1 MLSLSPAGAA
11 FGGGSAVP
19 ASKAGVPCPPLPLL
33 LFADGPQ
40 QPHEDWQVDEW
51 ASTKPPSYTQWAY
64 RDCPWHVGGTCASPS
79 LSLRETSQSR
89 CRQTP
94 SRASPDSKPR
104 STSACDSVGSTRV
117 PSRASPDARAS
128 AWTGM
133 TSLSAGEQRSSSSTA
148 PAGPG
153 SLADASPRS
162 PALRRPKAPPV
173 RSRFGRP
180 RCRAPGPGPF
190 RGPGGAR
197 PGGPSSEAMALL
209 RGACEPQESLGAELS
224 SSSAWQVTS
233 RDPGPATDALAW
245 LSSSAGGSTFSVLS
259 EQFAAAAELAG
270 ARARGPV
277 AAAIREKVMQ
287 RHANASAFRRR
298 MYLGSDFDEYDIDD
312 EEGSAEVSPDGAD
325 GDFDAGGGDGAEG
338 AGGEADDNS
347 SEESE
352 EDDERPVD
360 VSDSAPWLHESY
372 AAKYGGLPQQEA
384 PRRRPIRVSKNTC
397 LGRMIDADPARA
409 TRHRLVSVP
418 AWQHNR
424 PWPPPTVRSKRRV
437 PGGLPS
443 LGGPRVGNK
452 PKKEDTSENKFG
464 LKLNLNLRG
473 TKPEGLLKSPR
484 HTHRKG
490 SVDHKPSEVSSMGA
504 FTPSTEVKV
513 DLHTAESL
521 LGLEEI
527 EHYRDVYVRF
537 SMGTGGKLRSKGLQL
552 AMKTVGLGFPESH
565 SEQLKVRAVQEAV
578 LKHYRNDD
586 NEAPNPLTSSKGYW
600 ELAEFLLMVAGVFE
614 LERHDKFSGHKDLA
628 NEVGMDMSMVQ
639 ELAALFKE
647 HDENMTKTITFTQFQ
662 RILARC
668 DLRPTQDELKV
679 IVSTEVP
686 DDLTFEDFVRYIG
699 ALNSFMPIDL
709 KRLILPHSSSSGDHR
724 PQAKQVVYGLECLV
738 G

>member
-1 MLSLSPAGAA
+1 
-11 FGGGSAVP
+11 
-19 ASKAGVPCPPLPLL
+19 
-33 LFADGPQ
+33 
-40 QPHEDWQVDEW
+40 
-51 ASTKPPSYTQWAY
+51 
-64 RDCPWHVGGTCASPS
+64 
-79 LSLRETSQSR
+79 
-89 CRQTP
+89 
-94 SRASPDSKPR
+94 
-104 STSACDSVGSTRV
+104 
-117 PSRASPDARAS
+117 
-128 AWTGM
+128 M

-153 SLADASPRS
+153 SLADASSRS
-162 PALRRPKAPPV
+162 PAPRPKAPPV

-180 RCRAPGPGPF
+180 RCRAPGPGP
-190 RGPGGAR
+190 GELASTGAR
-197 PGGPSSEAMALL
+197 RGGPSSEAKALL
-209 RGACEPQESLGAELS
+209 RDACEPKESLGAELS
-224 SSSAWQVTS
+224 SSSAWQV
-233 RDPGPATDALAW
+233 
-245 LSSSAGGSTFSVLS
+245 LS
-259 EQFAAAAELAG
+259 EQFAAAAEFAG
-270 ARARGPV
+270 ARAAGPV

-298 MYLGSDFDEYDIDD
+298 MYLGGDFDEYSIDD
-312 EEGSAEVSPDGAD
+312 EEGRAEVSPDGAD
-325 GDFDAGGGDGAEG
+325 GDFDADGGDGAEG

-347 SEESE
+347 LEESE

-360 VSDSAPWLHESY
+360 VSDLAPWLHESY

-443 LGGPRVGNK
+443 LGSPRVGNK
-452 PKKEDTSENKFG
+452 PKKEEDTSENKFG
-464 LKLNLNLRG
+464 LKLNLNLHG

-504 FTPSTEVKV
+504 FTPSAEVKV

-521 LGLEEI
+521 LDLEEI

-552 AMKTVGLGFPESH
+552 AMKAVGFGFPESH

-614 LERHDKFSGHKDLA
+614 LARHDKFSGHKDLA

-709 KRLILPHSSSSGDHR
+709 KGLILPHSSSSGDHR
-724 PQAKQVVYGLECLV
+724 PQAKLVPGRRVTKTQVPYGKH
-738 G
+738 